1 MQSFSSGGV
10 RVSTGWLDFSEE
22 QYELAE
28 SVRLLRL
35 AETSESGVQGD
46 VRTPMGGRG
55 LFNFVFLRRAR
66 TVLERQAVTLR

>member
-46 VRTPMGGRG
+46 VRTPMGGGSILSSSGERG
-55 LFNFVFLRRAR
+55 PFSSAKL
-66 TVLERQAVTLR
+66 

>member
-46 VRTPMGGRG
+46 VRTPIGCGGSILSSSGDRG
-55 LFNFVFLRRAR
+55 PFSSAKL
-66 TVLERQAVTLR
+66 